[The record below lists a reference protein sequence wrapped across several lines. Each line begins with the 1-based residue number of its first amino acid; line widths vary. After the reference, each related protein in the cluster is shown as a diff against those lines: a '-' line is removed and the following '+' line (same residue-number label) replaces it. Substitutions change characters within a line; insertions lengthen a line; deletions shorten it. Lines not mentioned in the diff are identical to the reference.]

1 MAGMRELLTAVAAAW
16 LVLIGA
22 AQAED
27 YPNRPVRLVVPFPP
41 GGINDIVARVL
52 SQHLGERLG
61 KQVVVDNRG
70 GAGGIVGAEIVANAP
85 KDGHT
90 LLIVSLATAVNPW
103 LYTLPYDPVKSF
115 APISTLVAAPNV
127 VTVNPSLPVN
137 NIKELVALA
146 KSKPG
151 ELQYASSG
159 VGTFLHLAGELF
171 KIEAGVDILHI
182 PFRGAGPAL
191 IDVVAGNTKIAFGS
205 VTSSIGH
212 IRGGKLKPLG
222 VGSAKRSLTLPD
234 VPTVIEAGVP
244 EYQAANWIG
253 VVTTAGTPEPIVGRL
268 HKEVAAILDTP
279 EVQKQ
284 FASQGADIVHMST
297 AEFGAFSASEI
308 VKWGRVVKTAGI
320 KAQ

>member
-1 MAGMRELLTAVAAAW
+1 MAGMHRLLAVAAAVG
-16 LVLIGA
+16 LVLTA
-22 AQAED
+22 AARAED
-27 YPNRPVRLVVPFPP
+27 YPSRPVRLVVPFPP
-41 GGINDIVARVL
+41 GGINDIVGRVL

-61 KQVVVDNRG
+61 KQVIVDNRG

-103 LYTLPYDPVKSF
+103 LYTLPF
-115 APISTLVAAPNV
+115 APVSMLVAAPNV
-127 VTVNPSLPVN
+127 VTVNPTLPVN
-137 NIKELVALA
+137 SIKELVALA
-146 KSKPG
+146 KGKPG

-222 VGSAKRSLTLPD
+222 VGNATRSPTLPD

-244 EYQAANWIG
+244 GYQAANWIG
-253 VVTTAGTPEPIVGRL
+253 VVTTAGTPEPIVERL
-268 HKEVAAILDTP
+268 HKEVAAILDMP
-279 EVQKQ
+279 DVQKQ
-284 FASQGADIVHMST
+284 FASQGADIVHMSA